1 MSVLVVGAAGWVGS
15 AVCASAAADR
25 LDVHGLTRRPAPHLE
40 PHAKVHIGDARR
52 NFLGLGEEEAEQIAD
67 EVTSVVVCVGSFD
80 LSVPLSKAQSEHVLP
95 LRGALRFARSC
106 PRLTNVVLVSSL
118 LATGD
123 VRQHMRSD
131 YDPGPG
137 QHRNFYEWAKIQG
150 ERVARASGLPVD
162 IVRAGHVLAG
172 SEKLGRPARPQAVF
186 ELLRLL
192 FAGWP
197 LPVMGSNR
205 YWCLPSDFCAQV
217 VLDRVK
223 HGTGGSSVW
232 AVDPASP
239 TLAEI
244 LDLVNVKY
252 GARAKRIRHRGLA
265 RSLAA
270 VIRPGWLDLPM
281 EREVFDYCTARWDL
295 ELNCL
300 RELVDAGRVTVPAD
314 RGYLVRTLDQEIAR
328 LRELP

>member
-1 MSVLVVGAAGWVGS
+1 MSVLVIGAGGWVGS
-15 AVCASAAADR
+15 SVCAAAAADGLEVR
-25 LDVHGLTRRPAPHLE
+25 ALTRRPAPHLE
-40 PHAKVHIGDARR
+40 PHAKVHVGDARR
-52 NFLGLGEEEAEQIAD
+52 NFLGLDEEEAELLAD
-67 EVTSVVVCVGSFD
+67 EVTSIVVSVGSFD
-80 LSVPLSKAQSEHVLP
+80 LSVSLAKAQSEHVLP
-95 LRGALRFARSC
+95 LRGALRFAKSC
-106 PRLTNVVLVSSL
+106 TRLTNLVLVSSL

-123 VRQHMRSD
+123 VRQPMRSD
-131 YDPGPG
+131 YDADNGK
-137 QHRNFYEWAKIQG
+137 QRNFYEWAKIQG

-172 SEKLGRPARPQAVF
+172 SAEHARPARPQAVF

-197 LPVMGSNR
+197 LPVMGDNR

-281 EREVFDYCTARWDL
+281 EREVFDYCTANWEL
-295 ELNCL
+295 ELSCL
-300 RELVDAGRVTVPAD
+300 NELVAAGRVTVPAN
-314 RGYLVRTLDQEIAR
+314 REYLVRTLDQEIAR

>member
-1 MSVLVVGAAGWVGS
+1 MSVLVIGAGGWVGS
-15 AVCASAAADR
+15 AVCASAAADG
-25 LDVHGLTRRPAPHLE
+25 LQVHGLTRRPAPHLE
-40 PHAKVHIGDARR
+40 AHAKVHVGDARR
-52 NFLGLGEEEAEQIAD
+52 NFLGLDEDEAEQLAD
-67 EVTSVVVCVGSFD
+67 EVTSVVVSVGSFD
-80 LSVPLSKAQSEHVLP
+80 LSVPLAKAQSEHVVP
-95 LRGALRFARSC
+95 LRGALRFAKSC
-106 PRLTNVVLVSSL
+106 TQLKNVVLVSSL

-123 VRQHMRSD
+123 VRQRMRSD
-131 YDPGPG
+131 YDPDHGK
-137 QHRNFYEWAKIQG
+137 QRNFYEWAKIQG
-150 ERVARASGLPVD
+150 ERVARGSGLPVD

-172 SEKLGRPARPQAVF
+172 SDELARPAKPQAVF
-186 ELLRLL
+186 ELLRVL

-205 YWCLPSDFCAQV
+205 YWSLPSDFCAQV

-252 GARAKRIRHRGLA
+252 GARAKRIRHHGLA

-270 VIRPGWLDLPM
+270 VVRPHWLDLPM
-281 EREVFDYCTARWDL
+281 EREVFDYCTAHWDL
-295 ELNCL
+295 ELSCL
-300 RELVDAGRVTVPAD
+300 NELVDAGRVTVPAD